1 MKEMVI
7 SAGSLKTDFL
17 GGGRT
22 EQTFQLNQTERVSV
36 WSQEELHSCYYWNTL
51 PDWNMED
58 MEEVTK

>member
-22 EQTFQLNQTERVSV
+22 EQTFQLNQAERVSV
-36 WSQEELHSCYYWNTL
+36 
-51 PDWNMED
+51 
-58 MEEVTK
+58 